1 VRIHAGNQL
10 PLTLARL
17 LNAKG
22 AEFRHVLERNLGKA
36 TDGEIWRY
44 ASAHG
49 MVLISKDDGFFHLSG
64 QLRAGVQLVW
74 VRLGNCRNPKL
85 LAVFDALWPRI
96 HERLDDGDR
105 IVEVW

>member
-1 VRIHAGNQL
+1 MKVLVDNQL
-10 PLTLARL
+10 PLALARL

-22 AEFRHVLERNLGKA
+22 AECLHVLDVNLGKA

-44 ASAHG
+44 AAAHG
-49 MVLISKDDGFFHLSG
+49 MVLISKDDDFFHLSG
-64 QLRAGVQLVW
+64 QQRAGVQLVW
-74 VRLGNCRNPKL
+74 VRLGNCRNAKL

-96 HERLDDGDR
+96 QERLDDGDR